1 MGNARA
7 MEVTRKLTKPG
18 GLVDYG
24 RDLSRLLVRVMREL
38 AQGSHLPK
46 NQRKLQRQPERV
58 ANKALPA
65 DRRSAPG
72 ERLNFVVSA

>member
-7 MEVTRKLTKPG
+7 MEVTRKLTKSG

-24 RDLSRLLVRVMREL
+24 RDLSRLLVRVMPEL

-46 NQRKLQRQPERV
+46 TTESPNVSRNEWRTRCCQLTVVPLQE
-58 ANKALPA
+58 
-65 DRRSAPG
+65 SG
-72 ERLNFVVSA
+72 